1 MSFWKSLFCEHE
13 YKFYYKEKEYA
24 PGRSQPDMRFYFVC
38 PKCKKQISLLDRD
51 IQEVYNE
58 FAHASALQQAL
69 APEALP
75 TISFWVP
82 YAIGYGIANIFM
94 DGHAA
99 YLTKEHFLKQ
109 GIDVTHLNNG
119 WKEIR

>member
-13 YKFYYKEKEYA
+13 YKFYYKEKEYG
-24 PGRSQPDMRFYFVC
+24 PGRLQPDMRFYFVC

-51 IQEVYNE
+51 IKEVYNE
-58 FAHASALQQAL
+58 FSHEAALQQAL

-75 TISFWVP
+75 SISFSVP
-82 YAIGYGIANIFM
+82 YAISYGTAIIFM
-94 DGHAA
+94 TGHAA

-109 GIDVTHLNNG
+109 GIDVTHLND
-119 WKEIR
+119 